1 MKKLILMI
9 IMTVMC
15 LSLIG
20 VSAETATAQDRTVM
34 NDVQKTAQSRMERKV
49 RSEILSLPYYDVF
62 DAIGFQINGNT
73 VILNGYVVRPLTK
86 EDAEESVRDVEGVTR
101 VVNNIEVLPLSP
113 SDDRIRMRIYRE
125 MIETPGLYKYL
136 LGTNPPVRIIVK
148 NGRVML
154 EGFVDSEADKNL
166 AGIRAKEIFG
176 VFGVE
181 NNLRVLRREV

>member
-1 MKKLILMI
+1 MKKIILMI
-9 IMTVMC
+9 VTTVV
-15 LSLIG
+15 SLALTG
-20 VSAETATAQDRTVM
+20 VSAETATAQDRAVM
-34 NDVQKTAQSRMERKV
+34 NDVQRTAQSRIERKV
-49 RSEILSLPYYDVF
+49 RSEILSLPYYGVF
-62 DAIGFQINGNT
+62 DAIGYQINGST
-73 VILNGYVVRPLTK
+73 VVLNGYVVRPFTK
-86 EDAEESVRDVEGVTR
+86 KDAEGSVRDIEGVTK

-113 SDDRIRMRIYRE
+113 SDDRIRLRIYRE
-125 MIETPGLYKYL
+125 MAETPGLYKYL

-181 NNLRVLRREV
+181 NNLRVLKREV